1 MKTKCLSTVIPFLS
15 RMILPPGETDK
26 HLFDLEAACRK
37 LEAEMKAK
45 NVQTVAVGDAYLDDK
60 YERRRDMLK
69 KIFRAC
75 DRNMDR
81 LLQINKIKH

>member
-1 MKTKCLSTVIPFLS
+1 
-15 RMILPPGETDK
+15 MILPPGETDK

-81 LLQINKIKH
+81 LL